1 MQQITIVGN
10 VGKDAVV
17 KSTNGNDI
25 TTFSVCVTES
35 YNNAQGE
42 KVEKSNWYG
51 CVYRRKG
58 VAQYIKKGDRIL
70 VQGELNP
77 KIYVNDRRESSLD
90 LTVNVGRIEFLTNK
104 PKADANPE
112 E

>member
-35 YNNAQGE
+35 YKNAQGE

-58 VAQYIKKGDRIL
+58 VANYIKKGDKIL
-70 VQGELNP
+70 VQGNLNP
-77 KIYVNDRRESSLD
+77 KIYINDRREASLD
-90 LTVNVGRIEFLTNK
+90 LTVNVELIEFLSSK
-104 PKADANPE
+104 PKADANQDE
-112 E
+112 

>member
-17 KSTNGNDI
+17 KSTNGNDL
-25 TTFSVCVTES
+25 TTFSVCVNES
-35 YNNAQGE
+35 YTNQQGE
-42 KVEKSNWYG
+42 KVERSTWYG

-58 VAQYIKKGDRIL
+58 VANFIQKGNQIL

-77 KIYVNDRRESSLD
+77 KIYVNDKKEASLD
-90 LTVNVGRIEFLTNK
+90 LTVNVARIEFLTSK
-104 PKADANPE
+104 PKDDANRD
-112 E
+112 